1 MLESSQDMLHR
12 SRAVSGMTSAT
23 QEVTALCEYLL
34 DVVLTSSLLISRP
47 NLNAKVQIPRN
58 AIASYSQTSSASP
71 YLKG

>member
-34 DVVLTSSLLISRP
+34 DVVLT
-47 NLNAKVQIPRN
+47 
-58 AIASYSQTSSASP
+58 
-71 YLKG
+71 